1 MDATPSRA
9 QSIRIKNTFLKD
21 KVTFDKL
28 EKTLSEEKS
37 NQHEQI
43 TLNKNNIESVLPPE
57 LLKRDKR
64 YIEEYI
70 IEAINYYKKQKI
82 KDIKF
87 YSEMEYEENDLQGY

>member
-1 MDATPSRA
+1 M
-9 QSIRIKNTFLKD
+9 FLKD

-28 EKTLSEEKS
+28 EKILSEEKS

-43 TLNKNNIESVLPPE
+43 SFNKNNIESVLPTE

-70 IEAINYYKKQKI
+70 IDAIKKSK
-82 KDIKF
+82 KDAII
-87 YSEMEYEENDLQGY
+87 YLGDESMEIIDYEEKYLDDFKDLLVEL

>member
-9 QSIRIKNTFLKD
+9 QSIMIRNMFLKD

-28 EKTLSEEKS
+28 EKILSKEKG
-37 NQHEQI
+37 NQHEQVSF
-43 TLNKNNIESVLPPE
+43 NKNNIESVLLTK

-70 IEAINYYKKQKI
+70 IESIKKYKKR
-82 KDIKF
+82 
-87 YSEMEYEENDLQGY
+87 

>member
-1 MDATPSRA
+1 MDATPNRA
-9 QSIRIKNTFLKD
+9 QSIRIRNMFLKD

-28 EKTLSEEKS
+28 EKILSEEKG

-43 TLNKNNIESVLPPE
+43 SFNKNNIEKALPKK

-70 IEAINYYKKQKI
+70 IEAIKK
-82 KDIKF
+82 
-87 YSEMEYEENDLQGY
+87 YEKR